1 MWSLTTIIVNPI
13 RTAMKQSINLIFKFQ
28 KEVSKD
34 TLYNLYLPTYVPIYA
49 FLKLHVY
56 LYISVCIHIHV
67 RAERRF
73 F

>member
-49 FLKLHVY
+49 FLKLHIY